1 MTLYDG
7 IKWTIRKWNQFAQP
21 RMMPVKGKGRKT
33 VAYGL
38 AGVIFGVPFL
48 FANPNST
55 IADVYLQLQLPDG
68 YTQMGTIGGTATDIA
83 TGQVA
88 MVGVPNIDAGRIDF
102 YNLNTPVKER
112 GSDLPSKYDLS
123 QNNPNP
129 FNPTTNMQYN
139 LPKPENVRIDIL
151 NSLGQRVKTLVD
163 ENVGAGMHDVRW
175 DGTDDFG
182 RGVSAGLYFARM
194 SAGDYTEVIK
204 MIKSDGTISG
214 GGIFAP
220 MLAKA
225 AGVNDSGVEYRFDVY
240 DTNID
245 STSLTQRIVNDTT
258 MVVPVQGKINV
269 NPWSF
274 IFNEADS
281 AQIDLSKKISAAFGV
296 NSYSID
302 NPSSNLIVDV
312 NGNYLKVEGR
322 DGDVNGSFLSDLI
335 VRDNHGTEKRI
346 QIPTAINPMTDIPMR
361 TFDVQYLKERMAG
374 TIGGIP
380 GSVMIDGKIYKTDAK
395 GLLNV
400 QVSPRDSI
408 EVKVSTTKDNN
419 PDSFASL
426 FWVPVKADYSK
437 MLNVPVVSYK
447 GMSYDTPIPISPE
460 TMKGFAAEGVF
471 NPQNGADYP
480 GLKGF
485 DWTRKYNEWIDAG
498 QWEIEIPLLYKTYTP
513 QQQQQVA
520 QFIRQ
525 LQHPS
530 FVDSAYVPE
539 IEIASAQDT
548 LPAFRTQEG
557 FARPQRGYF
566 HIVPRKIAPQMG
578 FGGWDYDSDGVM
590 DAGEIYITY
599 LDNPY
604 SMETEFKSKFV
615 LSPINSDSMRGKTR
629 FHQKERYP
637 VEDSVHNTRLMNI
650 TQLMH
655 TEPFAIRERGG
666 ELYLGFKPKTDI
678 DRILSIP

>member
-7 IKWTIRKWNQFAQP
+7 IKWTIRKWNRYAQP

-38 AGVIFGVPFL
+38 AGVIFGAPFL

-55 IADVYLQLQLPDG
+55 TADVHLQLQLPDG
-68 YTQMGTIGGTATDIA
+68 YIQMGTIGGTATDIA

-102 YNLNTPVKER
+102 YKLNTPVKKR

-139 LPKPENVRIDIL
+139 LPKPENVRIDVL

-163 ENVGAGMHDVRW
+163 ENIGAGMHDVRW
-175 DGTDDFG
+175 DGTDDFS

-194 SAGDYTEVIK
+194 SAGDYTEVKK
-204 MIKSDGTISG
+204 MIKSDGTNSG

-220 MLAKA
+220 RLAKA

-240 DTNID
+240 GANID
-245 STSLTQRIVNDTT
+245 STSLIQRIVNDTT
-258 MVVPVQGKINV
+258 MVVPVQERITV

-274 IFNEADS
+274 VFNEGDS
-281 AQIDLSKKISAAFGV
+281 SQVDLGQKVNAGIGISGYRLENV
-296 NSYSID
+296 NGK
-302 NPSSNLIVDV
+302 LVAVV
-312 NGNYLKVEGR
+312 NGNYLKVKGT
-322 DGDVNGSFLSDLI
+322 DGDVNGTNLLSEL
-335 VRDNHGTEKRI
+335 VATGQHGTEKRY
-346 QIPTAINPMTDIPMR
+346 QFPTTINPMTDIPIR

-374 TIGGIP
+374 TAGGIP
-380 GSVMIDGKIYKTDAK
+380 GSVMIDGRIYSTDAN

-400 QVSPRDSI
+400 QVSPRDCV

-437 MLNVPVVSYK
+437 MLNIPVVSYDSL
-447 GMSYDTPIPISPE
+447 SYNTTIPISPQ
-460 TMKGFAAEGVF
+460 TFKDFAGEGVF

-480 GLKGF
+480 GMKGF
-485 DWTRKYNEWIDAG
+485 DWTRKYKEWISAG
-498 QWEIEIPLLYKTYTP
+498 QTETEYPTVYKTYTTE
-513 QQQQQVA
+513 QQQQIA
-520 QFIRQ
+520 QLIRQ

-530 FVDSAYVPE
+530 FVDSLYIPR
-539 IEIASAQDT
+539 IEVASPQDT
-548 LPAFRTQEG
+548 LPHVRIEG
-557 FARPQRGYF
+557 YARPQRGYLW
-566 HIVPRKIAPQMG
+566 ISPRKMVPLMG
-578 FGGWDYDSDGVM
+578 FKGYDYDNDGIM
-590 DAGEIYITY
+590 DAGQINIT
-599 LDNPY
+599 DFDDI
-604 SMETEFKSKFV
+604 SGIKQEFNSKFV
-615 LSPINSDSMRGKTR
+615 LGPINSDSMRGKTV
-629 FHQKERYP
+629 FHERQ
-637 VEDSVHNTRLMNI
+637 V
-650 TQLMH
+650 
-655 TEPFAIRERGG
+655 
-666 ELYLGFKPKTDI
+666 
-678 DRILSIP
+678 